1 MSTVI
6 QLFHSVLCGAEGPN
20 FLSRPLHL
28 SLYRAFIPR
37 LTWPFSFFYCH
48 VLAATLN
55 EIYAR
60 YRQPTV
66 ASHSFLRSSI
76 YIIHGVHAFF
86 RILGKCISCCPDQSQ
101 THSTANHTCGKY
113 GTSSNHPQGNPNF
126 LKGQVDTDNS
136 IRLSTIL
143 SPLAHGRSNRPD
155 HGVLSQS
162 GLSL

>member
-20 FLSRPLHL
+20 FLPRPIHL

-48 VLAATLN
+48 VLTGTLN
-55 EIYAR
+55 EIYTR

-86 RILGKCISCCPDQSQ
+86 RILGKCISYRPDQSR
-101 THSTANHTCGKY
+101 THSTANHTRGKY
-113 GTSSNHPQGNPNF
+113 GTSSHHPQGNPNF

-143 SPLAHGRSNRPD
+143 SPLAHDRGNGPE
-155 HGVLSQS
+155 HGVL
-162 GLSL
+162 GEG

>member
-6 QLFHSVLCGAEGPN
+6 QLFHSALCGAEGPN
-20 FLSRPLHL
+20 FLPGPIHL
-28 SLYRAFIPR
+28 SLYRAFIPW

-48 VLAATLN
+48 VLTATLN

-66 ASHSFLRSSI
+66 AGHSFLRSSM
-76 YIIHGVHAFF
+76 YIIQGVRVSF
-86 RILGKCISCCPDQSQ
+86 RILGKCISCRPDQSR
-101 THSTANHTCGKY
+101 THSTANHTRGKY

-143 SPLAHGRSNRPD
+143 IPLAHDRSNRPD
-155 HGVLSQS
+155 HGILSQS

>member
-20 FLSRPLHL
+20 FLPGPIHL

-86 RILGKCISCCPDQSQ
+86 RILGKCISYRPDQSR
-101 THSTANHTCGKY
+101 THSTASHTCDRL
-113 GTSSNHPQGNPNF
+113 GTSSHHPQGNSHF
-126 LKGQVDTDNS
+126 LEGQVDPGDP
-136 IRLSTIL
+136 IHFSTIF
-143 SPLAHGRSNRPD
+143 SPLSHDRSNRPD

-162 GLSL
+162 GLSF

>member
-20 FLSRPLHL
+20 FLPGPIHL

-37 LTWPFSFFYCH
+37 LTWSFPLFYCH

-76 YIIHGVHAFF
+76 YIIHGVRASF
-86 RILGKCISCCPDQSQ
+86 RILGKCISYRPDQSR
-101 THSTANHTCGKY
+101 THSTANHTRGKY
-113 GTSSNHPQGNPNF
+113 GTSSNHPQGNSR
-126 LKGQVDTDNS
+126 LLEGQVDPGYP

-155 HGVLSQS
+155 HGVLGQS